1 MAWSNWFSNAVTQG
15 PDVATAAPV
24 PSVPSAADVAAE
36 AALPAAAAEAAPYD
50 EQVLQA
56 GWVATERVDG
66 AATEP
71 QQAAAPGDDALQDAL
86 AFLARVYSNQG
97 C

>member
-15 PDVATAAPV
+15 PDAANAAPV
-24 PSVPSAADVAAE
+24 PSVPSAADLAAE
-36 AALPAAAAEAAPYD
+36 AGAPPYD
-50 EQVLQA
+50 DQVLQA

-66 AATEP
+66 AAAEP
-71 QQAAAPGDDALQDAL
+71 PAAAPGDDTLQDAL